1 MRRLLAANKVYL
13 PWLGCFVLAAA
24 LATPSEATLIRGGVG
39 NTSAPA
45 ADDPGWANVGLLDGG
60 SAVYLGNGWVLTAA
74 HVWDAGATTAHF
86 GDTIYSLDLGSWHQ
100 LHEPGDPA
108 TLADLGLVHLSGAAP
123 SGLSDLVISQSPLPS
138 NAEVLGIGYGTDYDP
153 METWWN
159 SQWQKETGTPEHR
172 GFQLTSGR
180 TKRWGENNID
190 PGGQVLLESGAYT
203 THALQMTFNRL
214 GGAGDNEMQAVPGDS
229 GGGLFYNNGGQWELA
244 GVFLARTTYLG
255 EPGVTEDDQPLDT
268 AVYGNES
275 LAADLRLYRSQIAAL
290 VPEPSVLVMLL
301 SLGMGCLVWSVW
313 RRASRPAGR

>member
-1 MRRLLAANKVYL
+1 MRRLLAANKIHL
-13 PWLGCFVLAAA
+13 PWLVCFVLAAA
-24 LATPSEATLIRGGVG
+24 LVTPSEATVIRGGDG
-39 NTSAPA
+39 NTSAPTN
-45 ADDPGWANVGLLDGG
+45 DPGWANVGSLGGG

-74 HVWDAGATTAHF
+74 HVWDAGPATANF
-86 GDTIYSLDLGSWHQ
+86 GGTVYSLEPGSWHQ
-100 LHEPGDPA
+100 LHEPGEPG
-108 TLADLGLVHLSGAAP
+108 TLADLGLLHLSAAP
-123 SGLSDLVISQSPLPS
+123 SGLSNVVISQSPLPN
-138 NAEVLGIGYGTDYDP
+138 NAEVLGIGSGTNYDP
-153 METWWN
+153 IETWWN
-159 SQWQKETGTPEHR
+159 SEWQKETGTPEHY

-180 TKRWGENNID
+180 TKRWGENNLD
-190 PGGQVLLESGAYT
+190 GSGHVLLESGTYT

-214 GGAGDNEMQAVPGDS
+214 AGAGDNEMQAVPGDS

-244 GVFLARTTYLG
+244 GIFLARNTYLG

-290 VPEPSVLVMLL
+290 VPEPSMLVMLL